1 MQIAQKNPKRVTYS
15 VDEAAKILGISRNSA
30 YAACAAGTIPSIRIG
45 ERRIGR
51 RPRAHA
57 ERSPK
62 GLTAS

>member
-45 ERRIGR
+45 ERRILV
-51 RPRAHA
+51 PAA
-57 ERSPK
+57 ALERMLSGAPK
-62 GLTAS
+62 A